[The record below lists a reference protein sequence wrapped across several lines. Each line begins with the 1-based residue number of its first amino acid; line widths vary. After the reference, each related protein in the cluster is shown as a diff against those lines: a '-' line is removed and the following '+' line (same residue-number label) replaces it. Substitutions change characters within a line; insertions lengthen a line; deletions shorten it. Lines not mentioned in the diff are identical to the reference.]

1 MFSVAFKHEANSVAE
16 MSAYTADRVRRLTGL
31 SVRQIQYWD
40 ERDFIRP
47 SLTTRKGRGRRRL
60 YSFRDLVSLKVAAEL
75 LKSVSLQMIR
85 KVTDHLRRLN
95 YSDPVAELSF
105 VVVAG
110 KLYFRESS
118 KWQESRQLGQVVAS
132 FVVRV
137 GAIAADLRR
146 RIDLDTARSRRIGTI
161 EKRRGV
167 LGGKPVFAG
176 TRISVEAVKNLLRD
190 GATTEEIR
198 ELYPDLTDRDI
209 DAARKADLRRLPRLA
224 S

>member
-1 MFSVAFKHEANSVAE
+1 M
-16 MSAYTADRVRRLTGL
+16 
-31 SVRQIQYWD
+31 
-40 ERDFIRP
+40 
-47 SLTTRKGRGRRRL
+47 
-60 YSFRDLVSLKVAAEL
+60 
-75 LKSVSLQMIR
+75 
-85 KVTDHLRRLN
+85 
-95 YSDPVAELSF
+95 
-105 VVVAG
+105 
-110 KLYFRESS
+110 
-118 KWQESRQLGQVVAS
+118 AS

-167 LGGKPVFAG
+167 LGGKAVFAG